1 MSVITRV
8 IKFIRVG
15 VGISNTDVEYA
26 ESTSQTTA
34 PTEGWQTTAPK
45 WRKGYYIWSRTHIY
59 YTDGNEKVSTPMCL
73 SVARSIDRIEECYYS
88 STSSTAITGGAWTKG
103 KSPAWVNGRYI
114 WTKSI
119 IYYSDGTSAE
129 TTPVCCTGGQGPQG
143 PQGEPGENGKD
154 GKDGTS
160 ISITGEASAIYDN
173 CAALQAALDSNPTC
187 FIPGDYPVLLN
198 TSSDASSLKGQH
210 GSGCNSPTVV
220 SLSVQTGNVLYYN
233 LQASEKGECYIYNGD
248 IYNNTGATWYK
259 LGKIQGPQGEP
270 GTPGKDGTDAVQYY
284 YHIAWCNTPDNS
296 DNSFSTSC
304 SDGDQYAYMGTC
316 YNTTKQDPEDFSA
329 YEWNKVKGADGA
341 AGKDAINIQI
351 SMPTIVHK
359 KSQFAGTYAIDVRA
373 YKAGVELACSVSVE
387 VPTNYASSVKASV
400 INNDKGKRVIVVI
413 AANIDVNTNLALSV
427 KVENVTYKYTIPV
440 KTIADGED
448 GKRGEVGA
456 TLRGPQSWA
465 NCGNGYS
472 FECGASGEE
481 WKDVVFYKSGFY
493 SCIKSHIK
501 SANNYPGSDEDT
513 NNGYWRLGSPIEMV
527 LANIILTQYQLV
539 DNLGVKVI
547 EMRDEQDNIV
557 FLAKDG
563 DVICNKGTFDGIKVT
578 GDSEFSGTM
587 KAVSGSFKSLNCV
600 DDKGKVVGN
609 ITFGSDG
616 RMWFDGDMYSQ
627 GYRSDKKRS
636 NRFYTSDV
644 FCRGMFGHRGKTMA
658 VVKGTYMYVYS
669 KGADQPGVYVSLK
682 TGTTSNNKTFYYI
695 PLYGPSNTDDLSGM
709 PIDVVVFN
717 TSSDYYYA
725 FSGMDNGKEWRV
737 INGNDRQRVHF
748 CDIGGWHELV
758 GGASVNCVY
767 VNPEWLNPIPD
778 KADIARGVFWT
789 GEKDLNW

>member
-1 MSVITRV
+1 MSVITRL
-8 IKFIRVG
+8 IKFLRVG
-15 VGISNTDVEYA
+15 VGISNTDLEYA

-34 PTEGWQTTAPK
+34 PIEGWQTTAPK
-45 WRKGYYIWSRTHIY
+45 WRKDYYIWSRTHIY

-88 STSSTAITGGAWTKG
+88 STSSTAITGGAWAKG

-143 PQGEPGENGKD
+143 PPGKPGENGKD

-248 IYNNTGATWYK
+248 IYNNTGSRWHK

-270 GTPGKDGTDAVQYY
+270 GTPGKDGVDAVQYY

-304 SDGDQYAYMGTC
+304 SDVDQYAYMGTC
-316 YNTTKQDPEDFSA
+316 NNTTKEDPEDFSA

-341 AGKDAINIQI
+341 AGKDAINIQL
-351 SMPTIVHK
+351 SMLSIVHK
-359 KSQFAGTYAIDVRA
+359 KSQFVGSYSIDVQAFRA
-373 YKAGVELACSVSVE
+373 GKEITCGCSC
-387 VPTNYASSVKASV
+387 YASSDTTTGISIRKVKYKMGRRILITIEKNAIV
-400 INNDKGKRVIVVI
+400 NDTLVVEVS
-413 AANIDVNTNLALSV
+413 ADKTNFIY
-427 KVENVTYKYTIPV
+427 KIPFRTVE
-440 KTIADGED
+440 DGEP
-448 GKRGEVGA
+448 GAKGEVGA
-456 TLRGPQSWA
+456 TLRGPQSWE
-465 NCGNGYS
+465 NCGNGYN
-472 FECGASGEE
+472 FESGASGEE
-481 WKDVVFYKSGFY
+481 WKDVVIYNSGFY

-501 SANNYPGSDEDT
+501 SETNFPGSDEDK
-513 NNGYWRLGSPIEMV
+513 NNHYWRLGSPIEMV
-527 LANIILTQYQLV
+527 IAKIILTQYQLV

-547 EMRDEQDNIV
+547 EMKDENDKIM

-563 DVICNKGTFDGIKVT
+563 KVICNGGIFQNI
-578 GDSEFSGTM
+578 S
-587 KAVSGSFKSLNCV
+587 VSGDISVGRLRYNENTVTDGTSVINGSFIRGGGTYVLPHL
-600 DDKGKVVGN
+600 
-609 ITFGSDG
+609 SDG
-616 RMWFDGDMYSQ
+616 EFMR
-627 GYRSDKKRS
+627 
-636 NRFYTSDV
+636 
-644 FCRGMFGHRGKTMA
+644 
-658 VVKGTYMYVYS
+658 
-669 KGADQPGVYVSLK
+669 
-682 TGTTSNNKTFYYI
+682 I
-695 PLYGPSNTDDLSGM
+695 
-709 PIDVVVFN
+709 VVFN
-717 TSSDYYYA
+717 PIITRSTPLATLKGEQEMDAFMAAGSSFFLNREATIGVYGWCELIGTSQ
-725 FSGMDNGKEWRV
+725 NGHTIWV
-737 INGNDRQRVHF
+737 Y
-748 CDIGGWHELV
+748 
-758 GGASVNCVY
+758 SVVENKQ
-767 VNPEWLNPIPD
+767 N
-778 KADIARGVFWT
+778 
-789 GEKDLNW
+789 

>member
-1 MSVITRV
+1 MSVITRL
-8 IKFIRVG
+8 IKFLRVG
-15 VGISNTDVEYA
+15 VGISNTDLEYA

-34 PTEGWQTTAPK
+34 PIEGWQTTAPK
-45 WRKGYYIWSRTHIY
+45 WRKDYYIWSRTHIY

-88 STSSTAITGGAWTKG
+88 STSSTAITGGAWAKG

-143 PQGEPGENGKD
+143 PPGKPGENGKD

-248 IYNNTGATWYK
+248 IYNNTGSRWHK

-270 GTPGKDGTDAVQYY
+270 GTPGKDGVDAVQYY

-316 YNTTKQDPEDFSA
+316 NNTTKEDPEDFSA
-329 YEWNKVKGADGA
+329 YEWNKVKGAEGA
-341 AGKDAINIQI
+341 AGKDAINIQL
-351 SMPTIVHK
+351 SMLSIVHK
-359 KSQFAGTYAIDVRA
+359 KSQFVGSYSIDVQAFRA
-373 YKAGVELACSVSVE
+373 GKEIKCGCSC
-387 VPTNYASSVKASV
+387 YASSDTTTGISIRGVKYKMGRRFLITIEKNAIV
-400 INNDKGKRVIVVI
+400 NDTLVVEVS
-413 AANIDVNTNLALSV
+413 ADKTNFIY
-427 KVENVTYKYTIPV
+427 KIPFRTVE
-440 KTIADGED
+440 DGEP
-448 GKRGEVGA
+448 GAKGEVGA
-456 TLRGPQSWA
+456 TLRGPQSWE

-472 FECGASGEE
+472 FESGASGEE
-481 WKDVVFYKSGFY
+481 WKDVVIYNSGFY

-501 SANNYPGSDEDT
+501 SETNFPGSDEDK
-513 NNGYWRLGSPIEMV
+513 NNHYWRLGSPIEMV
-527 LANIILTQYQLV
+527 IAKIILTQYQLV

-547 EMRDEQDNIV
+547 EMKDENDKIM

-563 DVICNKGTFDGIKVT
+563 KVICNGGIFQNI
-578 GDSEFSGTM
+578 S
-587 KAVSGSFKSLNCV
+587 VSGDISVGRLRYNENTVTDGTSVINGSFIRGGGTYVLPHL
-600 DDKGKVVGN
+600 
-609 ITFGSDG
+609 SDG
-616 RMWFDGDMYSQ
+616 EFMR
-627 GYRSDKKRS
+627 
-636 NRFYTSDV
+636 
-644 FCRGMFGHRGKTMA
+644 
-658 VVKGTYMYVYS
+658 
-669 KGADQPGVYVSLK
+669 
-682 TGTTSNNKTFYYI
+682 I
-695 PLYGPSNTDDLSGM
+695 
-709 PIDVVVFN
+709 VVFN
-717 TSSDYYYA
+717 PIITRSTPLATLKGEQEMDAFMAAGSSFFLNREATIGVYGWCELIGTSQ
-725 FSGMDNGKEWRV
+725 NGHTIWV
-737 INGNDRQRVHF
+737 Y
-748 CDIGGWHELV
+748 
-758 GGASVNCVY
+758 SVVENKQ
-767 VNPEWLNPIPD
+767 N
-778 KADIARGVFWT
+778 
-789 GEKDLNW
+789 

>member
-1 MSVITRV
+1 MSVITRL
-8 IKFIRVG
+8 IKFLRVG
-15 VGISNTDVEYA
+15 VGISNTDLEYA

-34 PTEGWQTTAPK
+34 PIEGWQTTAPK
-45 WRKGYYIWSRTHIY
+45 WRKDYYIWSRTHIY

-88 STSSTAITGGAWTKG
+88 STSSTAITGGAWAKG

-143 PQGEPGENGKD
+143 PPGKPGENGKD

-248 IYNNTGATWYK
+248 IYNNTGSRWHK

-270 GTPGKDGTDAVQYY
+270 GTPGKDGVDAVQYY

-316 YNTTKQDPEDFSA
+316 NNTTKEDPEDFSA
-329 YEWNKVKGADGA
+329 YEWNKVKGAEGA
-341 AGKDAINIQI
+341 AGKDAINIQL
-351 SMPTIVHK
+351 SMLSIVHK
-359 KSQFAGTYAIDVRA
+359 KSQFVGSYSIDVQAFRA
-373 YKAGVELACSVSVE
+373 GKEITCGCSC
-387 VPTNYASSVKASV
+387 YASSDTTTGISIRGVKYKKGRRFLITIEKNAIV
-400 INNDKGKRVIVVI
+400 NDTLVVEVS
-413 AANIDVNTNLALSV
+413 ADKTNFIY
-427 KVENVTYKYTIPV
+427 KIPFRTVE
-440 KTIADGED
+440 DGEP
-448 GKRGEVGA
+448 GAKGEVGA
-456 TLRGPQSWA
+456 TLRGPQSWE

-472 FECGASGEE
+472 FESGASGEE
-481 WKDVVFYKSGFY
+481 WKDVVIYNSGFY

-501 SANNYPGSDEDT
+501 NANNFPGSDEDQ
-513 NNGYWRLGSPIEMV
+513 NNHYWRLGSPIEMV
-527 LANIILTQYQLV
+527 IAKIILTQYQLV

-547 EMRDEQDNIV
+547 EMKDENDKIM

-563 DVICNKGTFDGIKVT
+563 KVICNGGIFQNI
-578 GDSEFSGTM
+578 S
-587 KAVSGSFKSLNCV
+587 VSGDISVGRLRYNENTVNDGTSVINGSFIRGGGTYVLPHL
-600 DDKGKVVGN
+600 
-609 ITFGSDG
+609 SDG
-616 RMWFDGDMYSQ
+616 EFMR
-627 GYRSDKKRS
+627 
-636 NRFYTSDV
+636 
-644 FCRGMFGHRGKTMA
+644 
-658 VVKGTYMYVYS
+658 
-669 KGADQPGVYVSLK
+669 
-682 TGTTSNNKTFYYI
+682 I
-695 PLYGPSNTDDLSGM
+695 
-709 PIDVVVFN
+709 VVFN
-717 TSSDYYYA
+717 PIITRSTPLATLKGEQEMDAFMAAGSSFFLNREATIGVYGWCELIGTSQ
-725 FSGMDNGKEWRV
+725 NGHTIWV
-737 INGNDRQRVHF
+737 Y
-748 CDIGGWHELV
+748 
-758 GGASVNCVY
+758 SVVENKQ
-767 VNPEWLNPIPD
+767 N
-778 KADIARGVFWT
+778 
-789 GEKDLNW
+789 

>member
-8 IKFIRVG
+8 IKFLRVG
-15 VGISNTDVEYA
+15 VGISNTDLEYA

-34 PTEGWQTTAPK
+34 PIEGWQTTAPK

-88 STSSTAITGGAWTKG
+88 STSSTAITGGAWAKG
-103 KSPAWVNGRYI
+103 KSPAWVSGRFI

-119 IYYSDGTSAE
+119 IYFTDGTSTE
-129 TTPVCCTGGQGPQG
+129 TTPICCTGGQGPQG
-143 PQGEPGENGKD
+143 KPGENGKD
-154 GKDGTS
+154 
-160 ISITGEASAIYDN
+160 
-173 CAALQAALDSNPTC
+173 
-187 FIPGDYPVLLN
+187 
-198 TSSDASSLKGQH
+198 
-210 GSGCNSPTVV
+210 
-220 SLSVQTGNVLYYN
+220 
-233 LQASEKGECYIYNGD
+233 
-248 IYNNTGATWYK
+248 
-259 LGKIQGPQGEP
+259 
-270 GTPGKDGTDAVQYY
+270 
-284 YHIAWCNTPDNS
+284 
-296 DNSFSTSC
+296 
-304 SDGDQYAYMGTC
+304 
-316 YNTTKQDPEDFSA
+316 
-329 YEWNKVKGADGA
+329 GADGA

-351 SMPTIVHK
+351 SMPAIVHK
-359 KSQFAGTYAIDVRA
+359 KSPFAGTYAVDVRA
-373 YKAGVELACSVSVE
+373 YKAGVELASSVKVSV
-387 VPTNYASSVKASV
+387 PSNYASSVKASV
-400 INNDKGKRVIVVI
+400 INNDRGKRVNVVI
-413 AANIDVNTNLALSV
+413 GANIDVNTNLALAV
-427 KVENVTYKYTIPV
+427 KVEDVTYEYTIPV
-440 KTIADGED
+440 KTIADGEE
-448 GKRGEVGA
+448 GKRGETGA

-465 NCGNGYS
+465 NCGNGYN

-547 EMRDEQDNIV
+547 EMKDEQDNIV

-644 FCRGMFGHRGKTMA
+644 FCRGMFGHREKTMA

-669 KGADQPGVYVSLK
+669 KGTDQPGVYVSLK

-717 TSSDYYYA
+717 TPSDYYYA
-725 FSGMDNGKEWRV
+725 FSGMGNGKEWRV
-737 INGNDRQRVHF
+737 INGNDRQTVHF
-748 CDIGGWHELV
+748 CDIGGWHELG